1 MSVKERLMAW
11 LIGITAAPP
20 QATNAPAVRAAAART
35 NGDPPAKPDPRILE
49 LDKINRDN
57 DARLE
62 RLGLSRAVLEE
73 RMMAGDV
80 WESPQEVA
88 RDR

>member
-1 MSVKERLMAW
+1 MSVLERLMSW
-11 LIGITAAPP
+11 LAGSPP
-20 QATNAPAVRAAAART
+20 TPPRATTLPPVR
-35 NGDPPAKPDPRILE
+35 PDPRILE

-73 RMMAGDV
+73 RLLAGDT
-80 WESPQEVA
+80 WHSPREDA
-88 RDR
+88 HDG